1 MKYITGKHIVL
12 GLLAVALVLLTGCQS
27 DGGDTFDTSRQ
38 NPTMEMQASATAYKD
53 VMPKA
58 STRAGETWTPPSGF
72 TLYAG
77 HDDIRVAFTQGYR
90 IAKGTKKVETDQER
104 DAKGNFRFYQGNP
117 EADPPVLDKWG
128 ANFPL
133 PAAIET
139 PYYLYGYM
147 PAYGDLSELDPI
159 DGKNGVNGDFANG
172 ATLTITGL
180 PSATSSDVCVI
191 VGVSKGSSS
200 TNDGGIIMGQFG
212 YTIDTGQNHVF
223 LLCDHIYA
231 CLRLSIYVDPT
242 YYALRRIKLKKMW
255 VKDCKNSDGQQL
267 TSKSD
272 VRISLEKTN
281 TNVTNPSLWD
291 SPIKSIA
298 FTNDDSNSVIDMEQN
313 PLFYKAEGLDLS
325 GDEKHPTY
333 VEGFMAPIGMTEF
346 TLVSQ
351 YDVYDTK
358 GNLIRENETAA
369 NKININKI
377 FSTQLIPV
385 TEFERGTRYTLKL
398 KVNPTYLY
406 MLSEPDLDNP
416 TVEIYSS
423 GSGS

>member
-1 MKYITGKHIVL
+1 MKYITGKHIVFGWL
-12 GLLAVALVLLTGCQS
+12 TAALVLLTGCQS
-27 DGGDTFDTSRQ
+27 DGADTAPRQ
-38 NPTMEMQASATAYKD
+38 NPTMEMQAYATMYNDA
-53 VMPKA
+53 MPKA
-58 STRAGETWTPPSGF
+58 STRAWPPSSDYF
-72 TLYAG
+72 ELYSG
-77 HDDIRVAFTQGYR
+77 NNNIRVVFMTTDGV
-90 IAKGTKKVETDQER
+90 AKCYNSDIQDVNDK
-104 DAKGNFRFYQGNP
+104 DAKGVFSFQNG
-117 EADPPVLDKWG
+117 KWG
-128 ANFPL
+128 SNFYL
-133 PAAIET
+133 PA
-139 PYYLYGYM
+139 PGDYYLYGYM
-147 PAYGDLSELDPI
+147 PAYGELNNFTPVEK
-159 DGKNGVNGDFANG
+159 GGDTSYANG
-172 ATLTITGL
+172 ATFDITGL
-180 PSATSSDVCVI
+180 PTATSSDVCVI

-281 TNVTNPSLWD
+281 TGITDPSLWD

-351 YDVYDTK
+351 YDVYDTN
-358 GNLIRENETAA
+358 GNLIRENQTAE
-369 NKININKI
+369 NKIRINSL
-377 FSTQLIPV
+377 FTATTSLV
-385 TEFERGTRYTLKL
+385 RGTRYTLKMT
-398 KVNPTYLY
+398 VNPTYLY

-416 TVEIYSS
+416 TVEIASS
-423 GSGS
+423 GN